1 MRFELSTI
9 KGRESAKAYINSL
22 PFPKEGAKTRYIAD
36 IKRTSVKRTIPQ
48 NRLYWLWIACIHAE
62 TGQDK
67 DEIHDIL
74 RCKFLGVDRVTAFG
88 VEYMRIKS
96 TKELNTRQMRHYLD
110 SVQAFAA
117 TELDIMLPDPSAPY
131 WDSFVENYSQ
141 FI

>member
-1 MRFELSTI
+1 MQFNLSTI
-9 KGRESAKAYINSL
+9 KGRESAKSYIDSL
-22 PFPKEGAKTRYIAD
+22 PFPKEGGKTHYTAD
-36 IKRTSVKRTIPQ
+36 IKRTSLKRTISQ

-67 DEIHDIL
+67 DEVHDIL
-74 RCKFLGVDRVTAFG
+74 RSKFLGVDRVTAFG
-88 VEYMRIKS
+88 IECMRIRS

-110 SVQAFAA
+110 CVQAFAA